1 MINFE
6 YIYKYIK
13 RRAWEYLRM
22 ELERL
27 HGKNTKQ
34 LYEHWRNDLMELSRL
49 FLQDDLGLT
58 YDLYVKVDEKIAQAK
73 WNIKSDPEFGFEV
86 AFDINT
92 LEKLNVP
99 IM

>member
-6 YIYKYIK
+6 YIHKYIK

-34 LYEHWRNDLMELSRL
+34 LYENWRNDLMELSRL

-58 YDLYVKVDEKIAQAK
+58 YNLSVRVDEKIAQAK
-73 WNIKSDPEFGFEV
+73 WNIKGDPEFGFEV

-99 IM
+99 II